1 MKAIRTNIQTK
12 EVQTEEVNGFAEAFA
27 YCTKIAQAESEKG
40 NIGKLT
46 TIGTRKFYMSIIS
59 PKGVVLET
67 VVIE

>member
-1 MKAIRTNIQTK
+1 MKAIRTNIRTN

-27 YCTKIAQAESEKG
+27 YCTKIAQAESDKG
-40 NIGKLT
+40 NTCKLT
-46 TIGTRKFYMSIIS
+46 TIGTCKLDMPIIS